1 MEYAIELSNV
11 SLVRDGTPILED
23 ISIKIAKGES
33 VAVIGPNGSGKTSLM
48 KILKGDARPYYDETK
63 RITCRMFGKERW
75 NIFDLRK
82 KLGVVSGDLQ
92 SRFNDSAAVG
102 AVILS
107 GFFRTMDVYK
117 DHEIT
122 DEMITAAEKAA
133 ERVGIYDKM
142 TRDYGKLSLG
152 EMRRTLIARALVPGP
167 EMLLLD
173 EPMTGLD
180 IVIKAQFRDMF
191 DSLIDKGT
199 NVVMITHELEDIP
212 KNVERVI
219 MMKDGKIFRDG
230 KKKDVLTSDIVSS
243 LFSSPIKVTEDN
255 GTYRMVML

>member
-1 MEYAIELSNV
+1 
-11 SLVRDGTPILED
+11 
-23 ISIKIAKGES
+23 
-33 VAVIGPNGSGKTSLM
+33 
-48 KILKGDARPYYDETK
+48 
-63 RITCRMFGKERW
+63 
-75 NIFDLRK
+75 
-82 KLGVVSGDLQ
+82 
-92 SRFNDSAAVG
+92 
-102 AVILS
+102 
-107 GFFRTMDVYK
+107 
-117 DHEIT
+117 
-122 DEMITAAEKAA
+122 
-133 ERVGIYDKM
+133 
-142 TRDYGKLSLG
+142 
-152 EMRRTLIARALVPGP
+152 
-167 EMLLLD
+167 
-173 EPMTGLD
+173 LD